1 VERETLTNILNI
13 AVKQSL
19 ANLHTSLIAKVTAV
33 NDSTINCK
41 PVINRV
47 VNDESI
53 ELPEFVE
60 VPVITMQGGGSY
72 TIHPIAVDDY
82 CLLIISERCFDRWHS
97 GQDYKDPLELR
108 MHDYSDAIAIVG
120 LNPLSSAITIPTETT
135 ENGNRTQ
142 IGEYTHTGDRTQTGD
157 ITLTGNYTQVGDMEI
172 TGDVLITGNLTVTGT
187 IAAGNFTGI
196 GGGTMTSTSSIETT
210 GEMTASGVSLSS
222 HTHDYT
228 WTSGA
233 GSSTTSAPN

>member
-1 VERETLTNILNI
+1 MERETLTNILNI

-53 ELPEFVE
+53 GLPEFVE
-60 VPVITMQGGGSY
+60 VPVVTLQGGGSY
-72 TIHPIAVDDY
+72 TMHPIAVDDY
-82 CLLIISERCFDRWHS
+82 CLLIISERCFDRWYS

-120 LNPLSSAITIPTETT
+120 LNPLSSAITIPAETT

-228 WTSGA
+228 WTAAA